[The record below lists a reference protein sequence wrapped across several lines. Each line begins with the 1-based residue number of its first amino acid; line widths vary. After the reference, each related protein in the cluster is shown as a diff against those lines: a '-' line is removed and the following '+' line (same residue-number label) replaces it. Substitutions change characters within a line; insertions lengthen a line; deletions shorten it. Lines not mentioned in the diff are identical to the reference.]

1 MLDIV
6 IAVLLGIFTLVTA
19 YLGVHVTIHPAETE
33 KGKWRYKSAFIL
45 CGTAACTLIGI
56 QTYRNNDAQAAVRSQ
71 INRIDRNTIKVGY
84 VSIGS
89 IVPVDG
95 SQKLVAGKTVA
106 LNVFFENKS
115 EVRVEKIKNLESLV
129 VASESEENGVRK
141 QFANYLQ
148 ESIRHDISP
157 GAILSPG
164 DQQFW
169 NTAES
174 PVLTHEQAILI
185 GSGVQRLYLNVF
197 VSWVDLQGKTGKEQ
211 QCWWIKLPA
220 QTTEITP
227 SAVVLHSCNG
237 V

>member
-19 YLGVHVTIHPAETE
+19 YLGVHVTIHPADTE

-45 CGTAACTLIGI
+45 CGTAACILIGI

-89 IVPVDG
+89 VVPVDG

-129 VASESEENGVRK
+129 VASESEENGVRNSLQITCRKAFDTIYRLEQFSLQTISNFGIRRNLQCSHMSK
-141 QFANYLQ
+141 QY
-148 ESIRHDISP
+148 
-157 GAILSPG
+157 
-164 DQQFW
+164 
-169 NTAES
+169 
-174 PVLTHEQAILI
+174 
-185 GSGVQRLYLNVF
+185 
-197 VSWVDLQGKTGKEQ
+197 
-211 QCWWIKLPA
+211 
-220 QTTEITP
+220 
-227 SAVVLHSCNG
+227 
-237 V
+237 